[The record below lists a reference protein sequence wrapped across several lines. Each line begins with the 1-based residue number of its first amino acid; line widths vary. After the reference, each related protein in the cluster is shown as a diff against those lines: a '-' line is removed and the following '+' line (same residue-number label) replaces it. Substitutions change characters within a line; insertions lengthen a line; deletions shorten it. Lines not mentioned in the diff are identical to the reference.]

1 MTSKCS
7 TFSSYRFKCPVAPL
21 DIDGDQLSGF
31 LTPCNQQVE
40 DACKMIQEDEK
51 LKDGYNALG
60 FSQVTFNASD
70 IL

>member
-1 MTSKCS
+1 MTLKCS

-40 DACKMIQEDEK
+40 DACKMIQEDKK

-60 FSQVTFNASD
+60 FSQVMFNAPNN
-70 IL
+70 L